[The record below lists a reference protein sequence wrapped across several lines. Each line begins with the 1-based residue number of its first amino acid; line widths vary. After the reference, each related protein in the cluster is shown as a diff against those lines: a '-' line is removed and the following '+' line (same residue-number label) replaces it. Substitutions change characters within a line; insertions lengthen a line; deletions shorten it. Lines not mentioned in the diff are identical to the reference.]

1 MRRDTIFYQI
11 FQQSPA
17 LLFDLIENPPKNAGR
32 YTFEAIEVKETS
44 FRMDGAFIP
53 PDTDGIIYFC
63 EVQFQPDPL
72 LYERINA
79 EIGIFVYRNRE
90 RLSDWAAVVI
100 YPTRSI
106 EQSRH
111 KTVQEILDSG
121 RITRI
126 YLDELGKIEE
136 LPTGLGLMVLT
147 ILEDDEAKNEARGL
161 IDRSQGNKATID
173 LVTKIIVYKFGTLS
187 RDEVDVMLG
196 IKLQETRVYQD
207 AMADGEVMGEARLVL
222 RQLNRQVGSL
232 PPQISER
239 VRQLTVQ
246 QLEDLGEALL
256 EFTGLADLEEW
267 LSQD

>member
-1 MRRDTIFYQI
+1 
-11 FQQSPA
+11 
-17 LLFDLIENPPKNAGR
+17 
-32 YTFEAIEVKETS
+32 
-44 FRMDGAFIP
+44 
-53 PDTDGIIYFC
+53 
-63 EVQFQPDPL
+63 
-72 LYERINA
+72 
-79 EIGIFVYRNRE
+79 
-90 RLSDWAAVVI
+90 VVI

-106 EQSRH
+106 EQSHH

-147 ILEDDEAKNEARGL
+147 ILEKNEARGL

-207 AMADGEVMGEARLVL
+207 AMADGEVIGEARLVL
-222 RQLNRQVGSL
+222 RQLNRQVGLL